1 VGKRILVVDDDNLIR
16 ESVRYNLE
24 QAGYQVE
31 TAADAEEALSQAKAS
46 LPDLILLDIG
56 LPGMDGLEALHHL
69 RALSPVIFVTARR
82 RELDEIVGLEMGAE
96 DYITKPF
103 ARDVLLA
110 RVRAVLRRMPP
121 GNHKSSEPLPLPL
134 MLGDVTIDPRSHTVT
149 VAGTPISLAPREF
162 RLLHL
167 LAMEANRVIPAE
179 ELLTRVWGTEYGGE
193 DQIIYVYIRE
203 LRRKTEAD
211 PQRPVRIVT
220 VRGVGYKFVP
230 QEQ

>member
-1 VGKRILVVDDDNLIR
+1 VDKRILVVDDDNLIR
-16 ESVRYNLE
+16 ESVGYNLE

-31 TAADAEEALSQAKAS
+31 TAANAEEALSQAKAS
-46 LPDLILLDIG
+46 PPDLILLDIG
-56 LPGMDGLEALHHL
+56 LPGMDGMEALHHL
-69 RALSPVIFVTARR
+69 RLLSPVIFVTARR
-82 RELDEIVGLEMGAE
+82 RELDEILGLEMGAE

-103 ARDVLLA
+103 ACDVLLA

-121 GNHKSSEPLPLPL
+121 GKYKSSAPLPLPL
-134 MLGDVTIDPRSHTVT
+134 TLGDVTIDPRSHTIM
-149 VAGTPISLAPREF
+149 VAGTSVSLAPREF

-179 ELLTRVWGTEYGGE
+179 ELLTRVWGAEYNGE
-193 DQIIYVYIRE
+193 DQIVYVYIRQ
-203 LRRKTEAD
+203 LRLKIEKD
-211 PQRPVRIVT
+211 PKRPVRIVT

>member
-31 TAADAEEALSQAKAS
+31 TAANAEEALSQTKVS
-46 LPDLILLDIG
+46 PPDLILLDIG

-96 DYITKPF
+96 DYVTKPF
-103 ARDVLLA
+103 DCDVLLA

-121 GNHKSSEPLPLPL
+121 GTHKSSAALPLPL

-179 ELLTRVWGTEYGGE
+179 ELLTRVWGTEYSGE

-203 LRRKTEAD
+203 LRRKIEAD
-211 PQRPVRIVT
+211 PQHPVRIVT

-230 QEQ
+230 QA